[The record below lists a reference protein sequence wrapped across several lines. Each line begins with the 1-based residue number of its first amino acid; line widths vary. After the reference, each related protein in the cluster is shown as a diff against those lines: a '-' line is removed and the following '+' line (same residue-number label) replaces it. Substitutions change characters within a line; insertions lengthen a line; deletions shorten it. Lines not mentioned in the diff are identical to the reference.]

1 MDNVVLYH
9 GSEDYVRNLGK
20 PSGETDIKY
29 YHTKHENSE
38 ISILYPFKFPERVQP
53 LINSASV
60 ANRAILEIKEIDRA
74 LGELL
79 LVLDYYG
86 IKDVGLLAEDDV
98 YSNIEKFSKS
108 LSFKLIKIENNM
120 GSYLEFL
127 NRSLSVQDS
136 KNTIV
141 IVDQAFPVKG
151 VGTVVLGFVQSGKVK
166 RHQEL
171 RAYPSG
177 KDVEVRSI
185 QIMDIDREEASP
197 YSRVGLALKG
207 VEVDD
212 VQKGTI
218 LSDNLDFELDESIE
232 LNFYNNKTIKAVPEV
247 NEKVQI
253 NFGFSNVN
261 AQISDIEDDSILID
275 CDKKI
280 PRIPEMKYSIT
291 DLNRSPRILG
301 VGKIGD

>member
-1 MDNVVLYH
+1 MDSVVLYH
-9 GSEDYVRNLGK
+9 GSEDYVKNLGK
-20 PSGETDIKY
+20 SSGETDIRY
-29 YHTKHENSE
+29 YHTKHESSE
-38 ISILYPFKFPERVQP
+38 ISILFPFKFPERVQP

-60 ANRAILEIKEIDRA
+60 ANKAILEIKNIDKA
-74 LGELL
+74 AGELL
-79 LVLDYYG
+79 LILDYYG
-86 IKDVGLLAEDDV
+86 IKDVGILADDTV

-108 LSFKLIKIENNM
+108 LSFNLVRMENNM
-120 GSYLEFL
+120 GSYFDFL
-127 NRSLSVQDS
+127 NRPLTVQES
-136 KNTIV
+136 KNTLIV
-141 IVDQAFPVKG
+141 VDQAFPVKG
-151 VGTVVLGFVQSGKVK
+151 VGTVVLGFVQSGKLK

-185 QIMDIDREEASP
+185 QIMDIDREEAVP

-232 LNFYNNKTIKAVPEV
+232 LKFYSNKSVKSLPEI

-261 AQISDIEDDSILID
+261 AQISDIEESSLLLD

-280 PRIPEMKYSIT
+280 PRIPEIKYSVT